1 MQVENARTR
10 VWAEINLD
18 ALAKN
23 TQAFCTLLSKP
34 TKLMAVVKA
43 NAYGHGTLCVAKT
56 VLENGADCLGVA
68 TAEEALA
75 LRTEGIS
82 APILILGI
90 TNSLYA
96 EELVLKDITLTVS
109 SYHQAKVISEA
120 AGKIGKTALLHL
132 AVDTGMSRIGFGTD
146 ESAVQEIIEISKLAN
161 LTIEGMFT
169 HFSKADEEDKSYT
182 KLQFSRFMELSEKLS
197 AQGIKIPVRHVCN
210 SAATIEFPEYHLDMV
225 RVGIS
230 LYGCYPSEEVDH
242 QKLALLPVMTLKS
255 RIVNIAAKPKGTL
268 VSYGG
273 TYETE
278 KEARIATVSVG
289 YADGYKRTLSNR
301 AEMIVDGEKVP
312 VIGRICMDQC
322 MIDVTD
328 VHNIDVGDEVILFGK
343 GGGQEITPAYL
354 AGLIDTI
361 DYELLCTIGARVA
374 RVYLKDGTVFV

>member
-1 MQVENARTR
+1 MQLENARTR

-23 TQAFCTLLSKP
+23 TQAFCRLLSKP

-56 VLENGADCLGVA
+56 VLKNGADCLGVA
-68 TAEEALA
+68 TAEEALT
-75 LRTEGIS
+75 LRKAGIS
-82 APILILGI
+82 APVLILGI
-90 TNSLYA
+90 TGSAYA
-96 EELVLKDITLTVS
+96 DELVSEDITLTVS
-109 SYHQAKVISEA
+109 SYHQAKAVSEA
-120 AGKIGKTALLHL
+120 AGRIGKTARLHL

-146 ESAVQEIIEISKLAN
+146 EEAVREIVEISKLPH
-161 LTIEGMFT
+161 LMIEGIFT
-169 HFSKADEEDKSYT
+169 HFSKADEADKSYT
-182 KLQFSRFMELSEKLS
+182 KLQFSRFMELCEKLS
-197 AQGIKIPVRHVCN
+197 AQGIEIPVRHVCN

-242 QKLALLPVMTLKS
+242 NKISLLPVMALKS
-255 RIVNIAAKPKGTL
+255 RIVNIADKPKGTL

-273 TYETE
+273 TYETKE
-278 KEARIATVSVG
+278 KTKIATVSVG
-289 YADGYKRTLSNR
+289 YADGYMRALSNQ
-301 AEMIVDGEKVP
+301 AEMIVDGVKVP
-312 VIGRICMDQC
+312 VVGRICMDQC
-322 MIDVTD
+322 MIDVTN

-354 AGLIDTI
+354 AGLIGTI